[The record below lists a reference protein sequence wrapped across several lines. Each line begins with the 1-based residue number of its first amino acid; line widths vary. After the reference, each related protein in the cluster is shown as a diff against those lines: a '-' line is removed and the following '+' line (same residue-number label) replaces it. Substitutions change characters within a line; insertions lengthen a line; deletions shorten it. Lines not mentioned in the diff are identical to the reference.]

1 MSSRHAEKERVSLC
15 GLFEMCTQKIFC
27 RTIGAQTL
35 NELRSQNML
44 AIPPSS
50 ASLLQLRAISYHVEG
65 TPENNNFLRRY
76 HLKNTRRFSATPP
89 PPQNEVSVR
98 SLPTFDSRTSRLSL
112 VQCVDDKDIH
122 LTVPF
127 GVFDPKNL
135 NMRVAPVHVQ
145 LGETIHGL
153 PHISRVSLLAM
164 VNPPFAY

>member
-89 PPQNEVSVR
+89 HPKMRSQYDPSPLSILEPQGSPWFSVLMTKTYILQFLSA
-98 SLPTFDSRTSRLSL
+98 SLTQRT
-112 VQCVDDKDIH
+112 
-122 LTVPF
+122 
-127 GVFDPKNL
+127 
-135 NMRVAPVHVQ
+135 
-145 LGETIHGL
+145 
-153 PHISRVSLLAM
+153 
-164 VNPPFAY
+164 